1 MKIRL
6 KEQLQY
12 LHSPLFN
19 LHSAINMGVIM
30 PKYISLTAIGKDR
43 PGLVSAIAKVLYEY
57 KCNIEDST
65 MTILY
70 GQFAMILILSLP
82 KNVSPKEVYSKL
94 QKSSRSLGM
103 SFSYCELASFA
114 SKRKKFVN
122 PYIIS
127 VYGAD
132 KPGIVY
138 GISSFLAGCKINI
151 TDVQTTL
158 SKSKGK
164 KTYIMIIEAEIPKKL
179 SISGIKRD
187 LADLAKS
194 MNVAVSVNQAESADI

>member
-1 MKIRL
+1 M
-6 KEQLQY
+6 
-12 LHSPLFN
+12 
-19 LHSAINMGVIM
+19 AG
-30 PKYISLTAIGKDR
+30 KYISLTAIGKDR

-65 MTILY
+65 MTILH

-82 KNVSPKEVYSKL
+82 KDVNPKELYLKL
-94 QKSSRSLGM
+94 QKSSRSLSM
-103 SFSYCELASFA
+103 SFSYSELTSFA
-114 SKRKKFVN
+114 PKRKKLVN

-138 GISSFLAGCKINI
+138 GISSFLAGYKINI
-151 TDVQTTL
+151 TDVQTAV

-164 KTYIMIIEAEIPKKL
+164 KTYIMIIEAEFPKKIA
-179 SISGIKRD
+179 ISKIQQE
-187 LADLAKS
+187 LLNLAKS